1 MLNIKMEKS
10 SIIHF
15 SIISCACMIVSNR
28 GSRKV
33 VHHCKSSFGKVVP
46 DQEHTKD
53 CCSADKDLQNI
64 DFCYA
69 YALF

>member
-1 MLNIKMEKS
+1 MEKS
-10 SIIHF
+10 SITGIHF
-15 SIISCACMIVSNR
+15 FIISCACMIVSNR

-33 VHHCKSSFGKVVP
+33 AHHCKSSFGKVVP
-46 DQEHTKD
+46 DQEHTID

-64 DFCYA
+64 DFYYA